1 MTHRIL
7 KILTTTTLLGFVL
20 TGCSSGTS
28 SAPESQTSEPVQALG
43 GSCQS
48 VMRYLNK
55 AVIVLGGAGET
66 TTIDDI
72 LPVLQN
78 SGELLTGGFGS
89 EDLGGM
95 ANYNLVNGA
104 GKDLLR
110 LRVDLVNG
118 NDITQDSNSFLN
130 GYNTIKAMCP
140 GY

>member
-1 MTHRIL
+1 MP
-7 KILTTTTLLGFVL
+7 KSSSTTDPTT
-20 TGCSSGTS
+20 S
-28 SAPESQTSEPVQALG
+28 PEPVQVLG

-78 SGELLTGGFGS
+78 SGDLLTGGYGS
-89 EDLGGM
+89 DDLGGM

-104 GKDLLR
+104 GKDLLK
-110 LRVDLVNG
+110 LRVDLVEG
-118 NDITQDSNSFLN
+118 YDITEDSASFLDR
-130 GYNTIKAMCP
+130 YTKIKAMCE
-140 GY
+140 